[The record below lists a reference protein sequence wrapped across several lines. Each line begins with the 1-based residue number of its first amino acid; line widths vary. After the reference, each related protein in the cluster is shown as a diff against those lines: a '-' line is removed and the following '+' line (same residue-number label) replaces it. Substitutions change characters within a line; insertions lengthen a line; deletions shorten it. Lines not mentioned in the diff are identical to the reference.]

1 VPHLFSKVAREAG
14 DASAGHVTVQHV
26 SFSPRI
32 RYLHRLLSAEE
43 CDHVLKVSEPLFSRS
58 PVRGSVTRVR
68 TSTTAMLGGRHDDAI
83 VKRIRNRIARFSG
96 YPVDLLE
103 PLQVVRYER
112 GQKYEGHHDFFDV
125 CDLEDKSANGRRQ
138 VTFLIYLVD
147 MPEGETGGGTRFPDL
162 QLEVAPEK
170 GSAIVFNDCLDWGGE
185 DGRSLHAGQPPL
197 NPATVKYAIN
207 GWIRS
212 QPVYSRM
219 GGNSMGSLF

>member
-1 VPHLFSKVAREAG
+1 MRQ
-14 DASAGHVTVQHV
+14 VTVQHI

-32 RYLHRLLSAEE
+32 RYLHRLLSPEE
-43 CDHVLKVSEPLFSRS
+43 CDHILKVAQPLFSRS

-83 VKRIRNRIARFSG
+83 VRRIRQRIARFSG
-96 YPVDLLE
+96 YDAELLE
-103 PLQVVRYER
+103 PLQVVRYEQ

-125 CDLEDKSANGRRQ
+125 CDLEDKTHNGRRQ

-147 MPEGETGGGTRFPDL
+147 MPAGEQGGGTRFPEL

-170 GSAIVFNDCLDWGGE
+170 GSAVVFNDCFDNGAE

-197 NPATVKYAIN
+197 SAATVKCA
-207 GWIRS
+207 
-212 QPVYSRM
+212 
-219 GGNSMGSLF
+219 GSDEPSLPPPSAPSTPCLLPSAPSASSLPPSAPS